1 MRKTVNP
8 YTNPLKLMWDRLTW
22 DATPESWASRCKLK
36 HVKDTHHNKKAVIL
50 CNGPS
55 LNDVDFE
62 KLAESGV
69 YTFGLNKIDLL
80 FDRTDFRPSAIVA
93 INEHVIE
100 QNESFYKATDIPLY
114 LSWLG
119 LGDVGRH
126 KHVTYLHDARQQM
139 CAQDCS
145 VSVVPGYTVTYVAL
159 QLAFH
164 MGFKQVALVGCDHNF
179 ASKGRPNETVEAGAT
194 DPNHFDP
201 RYFSGGVKWQLPDL
215 IGSEY
220 FYNLAGQAYE
230 LAGRQ
235 LFNCTEGGKLELFE
249 RKPLSDFLQAK

>member
-8 YTNPLKLMWDRLTW
+8 YFNSLKLMWDRMTW
-22 DATPESWASRCKLK
+22 DLSRESWASRRKLK
-36 HVKDTHHNKKAVIL
+36 YVKDRYSGGKAVIL

-62 KLAESGV
+62 KLSVSGV
-69 YTFGLNKIDLL
+69 YTFGLNKINLL
-80 FDRTDFRPSAIVA
+80 FDRTEFRPSAVVA
-93 INEHVIE
+93 INEFVIE
-100 QNESFYKATDIPLY
+100 QNAPFYKDTDIPLY

-119 LGDVGRH
+119 LGDVGR
-126 KHVTYLHDARQQM
+126 KEHVTYLHTTRQQKF
-139 CAQDCS
+139 AQDCS

-179 ASKGRPNETVEAGAT
+179 ASKGRPNQTVEAEAT

-220 FYNLAGQAYE
+220 FYNLARQSYD
-230 LAGRQ
+230 LADRQ
-235 LFNCTEGGKLELFE
+235 IFNCTEGGKLDLFE
-249 RKPLSDFLQAK
+249 RRLMSDFLRK

>member
-8 YTNPLKLMWDRLTW
+8 YLNALKNMWDRLVW
-22 DATPESWASRCKLK
+22 DASVESWVSRNKLK
-36 HVKDTHHNKKAVIL
+36 HVKDRYRQGKAVIL

-62 KLAESGV
+62 MLSESGV
-69 YTFGLNKIDLL
+69 FTLGLNKINLL
-80 FDRTDFRPSAIVA
+80 FERTNFRPSVVVA

-100 QNESFYKATDIPLY
+100 QNAAFYKATDLPLY

-119 LGDVGRH
+119 FKDVGHREH
-126 KHVTYLHDARQQM
+126 ITYLHTTRQQKF
-139 CAQDCS
+139 AQDCS
-145 VSVVPGYTVTYVAL
+145 ISVVPGYTVTYVAL

-164 MGFKQVALVGCDHNF
+164 MGFEQVALVGCDHNF

-220 FYNLAGQAYE
+220 FYNMAGQSYE
-230 LAGRQ
+230 AAGRRII
-235 LFNCTEGGKLELFE
+235 NCTEGGKLESFE
-249 RKPLSDFLQAK
+249 RSSLAEFLKT